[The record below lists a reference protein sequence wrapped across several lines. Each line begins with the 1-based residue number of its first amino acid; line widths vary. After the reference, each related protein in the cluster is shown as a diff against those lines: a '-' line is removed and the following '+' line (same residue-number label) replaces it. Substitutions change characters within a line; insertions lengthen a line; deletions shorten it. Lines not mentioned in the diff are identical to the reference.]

1 MTFSTSHARPDP
13 SDSVISSCGHLT
25 YCIHQLEATLQ
36 FVSDFPQNHD
46 NHLRKAVSGEIE
58 ITSATATPTA
68 RRRQPGETMA
78 VAAAHTP
85 PPKPLRQTF
94 LLQMSAFYILHTSRL
109 EKTKNGRTMS
119 EGHSEHSASR
129 PRSPTHAPSEGLTA
143 ATAPT
148 RLPSCQSLLAA
159 SAAFLPLGR
168 QLPSP
173 TQRKVSRS
181 SSSSSPLWSSSLV
194 EAAGNGNGRGRSL
207 FPQA

>member
-13 SDSVISSCGHLT
+13 SDSVVSSCGHLT

-78 VAAAHTP
+78 VAVAHTP

-94 LLQMSAFYILHTSRL
+94 LLQMSAFYI
-109 EKTKNGRTMS
+109 
-119 EGHSEHSASR
+119 
-129 PRSPTHAPSEGLTA
+129 PRGWKKQRMDERCPKVT
-143 ATAPT
+143 
-148 RLPSCQSLLAA
+148 QSTV
-159 SAAFLPLGR
+159 P
-168 QLPSP
+168 Q
-173 TQRKVSRS
+173 
-181 SSSSSPLWSSSLV
+181 
-194 EAAGNGNGRGRSL
+194 GRGRRRTHRLKVSPL
-207 FPQA
+207 QQLQHDCLPARACSPLPPPSFLSADNSQAQRNAR